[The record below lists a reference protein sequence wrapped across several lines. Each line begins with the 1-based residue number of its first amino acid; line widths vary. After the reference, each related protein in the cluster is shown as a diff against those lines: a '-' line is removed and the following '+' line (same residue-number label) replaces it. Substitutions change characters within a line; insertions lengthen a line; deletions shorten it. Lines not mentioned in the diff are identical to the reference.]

1 MLKSMCTWN
10 VHSLGW
16 DFTELKQHSLDAQ
29 TPTCPGRHGATPHH
43 TKPQPLSLQQTPEI
57 MQTPGET
64 AQQESSFPPPCPNT
78 PCRGSD
84 STELTC
90 TAGDPGSIPGAG
102 RSPWRKAWQP
112 TPVFL
117 PGESHGQRS
126 LVGYSPWGCKES
138 DTTEWLSLSLFTL
151 K

>member
-1 MLKSMCTWN
+1 MCTWN

-64 AQQESSFPPPCPNT
+64 AQQESSFPPPP
-78 PCRGSD
+78 
-84 STELTC
+84 
-90 TAGDPGSIPGAG
+90 AQIPLVVAQTVQN
-102 RSPWRKAWQP
+102 SPARQETWVQP
-112 TPVFL
+112 LGQEDL
-117 PGESHGQRS
+117 PGERHGNPLQ
-126 LVGYSPWGCKES
+126 YSCLENPMDRGAWWATVHGVAKSQTPLS
-138 DTTEWLSLSLFTL
+138 D
-151 K
+151 